1 MGIGQKKQDRRDYSS
16 ITFLMGKFYGAG
28 SDSCESLPAPPKFIY
43 FPAAS
48 LPRISGFILYF
59 ANSIIISLLLAMNF
73 VMASGASGWLLMSAR
88 S

>member
-28 SDSCESLPAPPKFIY
+28 SDSCESLPAPPKFI
-43 FPAAS
+43 
-48 LPRISGFILYF
+48 LYF

>member
-1 MGIGQKKQDRRDYSS
+1 MFLHH
-16 ITFLMGKFYGAG
+16 FLMGKFYGAG
-28 SDSCESLPAPPKFIY
+28 SDSCESLPAPPELSVSRQLLCRR
-43 FPAAS
+43 P
-48 LPRISGFILYF
+48 SGLIPYF